1 MPKGYDPILLEHMD
15 VNEWIGE
22 NDDNFVLV
30 LPKQLKRPRKHIL
43 LKKSYF
49 LNPQINDLYLQC
61 EIKNDALM
69 LNETNKSKLY
79 RNIGYYYGK
88 YTMVDEKQLIR
99 NLKKKRN
106 MFELKSNQPKSADI
120 VPLDQWDS
128 DEASFI
134 NQETLLL
141 TQIGL
146 FESMLKGNENKKM
159 NQLFN
164 KNIPYKEEVYFNKL
178 IRKALYNYSW
188 QWDGPI
194 NNYLRTGEDYW
205 NSAIFIKYMDM
216 KRYGNTKAESIKNIK
231 AKIES
236 IDKCFM
242 EYAPRNQNDTKL
254 YYRGMKNGYGFSG
267 KGDEVIVR
275 NFGSVSENI
284 DVAYRF
290 SDKVA
295 RCCIH
300 ELTIDKGIPLINMV
314 TTTKYKGEKE
324 ILLPRDLVFKL
335 VGFKDINLSGSNF
348 SIRKIR
354 VSKMRPGQ
362 FKLDTGCSVYPI
374 VEIEPLKNLEKTPTN
389 KVPVMKKEKLKNV
402 EVPVLQQVPNNVEA
416 NLQPAKPAKK
426 PNCPKGSRRDKKSGL
441 CLDKDGNV
449 VINPKDVGNAQGSPK
464 TKKKRCPNGQRRN
477 KTTGLCEPKQ

>member
-1 MPKGYDPILLEHMD
+1 MPKGYDPVLLEHHD
-15 VNEWIGE
+15 ANEWISE

-30 LPKQLKRPRKHIL
+30 LPKKTKHPRKNIL

-61 EIKNDALM
+61 DIKNDALM

-79 RNIGYYYGK
+79 RNIGYYYGN
-88 YTMVDEKQLIR
+88 YTMIDEKLLIR

-106 MFELKSNQPKSADI
+106 MFELKPNQPKSADI

-128 DEASFI
+128 PEASFI

-146 FESMLKGNENKKM
+146 FKAKEKGNEKKKLD
-159 NQLFN
+159 QLFK
-164 KNIPYKEEVYFNKL
+164 KNMPYKEEVYFNDL
-178 IRKALYNYSW
+178 MSKALTNYSW
-188 QWDGPI
+188 QWDSPI
-194 NNYLRTGEDYW
+194 NNYLRTGDSYW
-205 NSAIFIKYMDM
+205 DTEMFKKYM
-216 KRYGNTKAESIKNIK
+216 KRYGNTKELAIKNVK
-231 AKIES
+231 ARIEAL
-236 IDKCFM
+236 DKCFM
-242 EYAPRNQNDTKL
+242 EVAPRNQNDTKI

-267 KGDEVIVR
+267 IGDEVIVR

-284 DVAYRF
+284 AIAYRF
-290 SDKVA
+290 SDRIK

-300 ELTIDKGIPLINMV
+300 ELTIDRGIPLINMV
-314 TTTKYKGEKE
+314 TTTKFKQEKE

-335 VGFKDINLSGSNF
+335 VGFRDITIGGQKY
-348 SIRKIR
+348 SIRKLR
-354 VSKMRPGQ
+354 VSKMRSDQ

-374 VEIEPLKNLEKTPTN
+374 VEIEPLKNLEKTPV
-389 KVPVMKKEKLKNV
+389 KKVMKKEKLKNV
-402 EVPVLQQVPNNVEA
+402 EVPVLQQIPKNVEA

-426 PNCPKGSRRDKKSGL
+426 PNCPKGSKRDKKSGL

-449 VINPKDVGNAQGSPK
+449 VINPKDVGNVQGAPK

-477 KTTGLCEPKQ
+477 KTTGLCEPKN

>member
-88 YTMVDEKQLIR
+88 YTMIDEKQLIR

-106 MFELKSNQPKSADI
+106 MFELKPNQPKSADI

-146 FESMLKGNENKKM
+146 FKSKEKGEEKKKINK
-159 NQLFN
+159 LFK
-164 KNIPYKEEVYFNKL
+164 KNMPYKEEVYFNDL
-178 IRKALYNYSW
+178 MSKALTNYSW

-194 NNYLRTGEDYW
+194 NNYLRTGEGYW
-205 NSAIFIKYMDM
+205 DTEIFKKYM
-216 KRYGNTKAESIKNIK
+216 KRYGNTRPLAIKNVK
-231 AKIES
+231 ARIEAL
-236 IDKCFM
+236 DKCFM
-242 EYAPRNQNDTKL
+242 EVAPRNQNDTKN

-267 KGDEVIVR
+267 KGDEVVVR

-284 DVAYRF
+284 GIAYRF
-290 SDKVA
+290 SDKNK

-300 ELTIDKGIPLINMV
+300 ELTIDRGIPLINMV
-314 TTTKYKGEKE
+314 TTTKFKQEKE

-335 VGFKDINLSGSNF
+335 VGFRDITIGGSKF
-348 SIRKIR
+348 SVRKIR
-354 VSKMRPGQ
+354 VSKMRSDQ

-449 VINPKDVGNAQGSPK
+449 VINQKDVGNAQGAPK
-464 TKKKRCPNGQRRN
+464 TVKKKRCPNGQRRN

>member
-1 MPKGYDPILLEHMD
+1 MPKGYDPVLLEHQD
-15 VNEWIGE
+15 ANEWVSE
-22 NDDNFVLV
+22 SDDNFVLV
-30 LPKQLKRPRKHIL
+30 LPKIPKFPRKNIL

-61 EIKNDALM
+61 DIKNDALM

-79 RNIGYYYGK
+79 RNIGYYFGK
-88 YTMVDEKQLIR
+88 YTMINDKELIR
-99 NLKKKRN
+99 NLKKKKN
-106 MFELKSNQPKSADI
+106 IFQLKQNEPSSADI
-120 VPLDQWDS
+120 IPLDQWDKP
-128 DEASFI
+128 EASFI

-146 FESMLKGNENKKM
+146 FKAKTGNGNSKKKID
-159 NQLFN
+159 QLFK
-164 KNIPYKEEVYFNKL
+164 KNLPYKEEVYFNNL
-178 IRKALYNYSW
+178 ISKALTNYSW
-188 QWDGPI
+188 QWDGAI
-194 NNYLRTGEDYW
+194 NGYLRAGEDYW

-284 DVAYRF
+284 AVAYRF
-290 SDKVA
+290 SNKVA

-314 TTTKYKGEKE
+314 TTTKFKGEKE
-324 ILLPRDLVFKL
+324 ILLPRDLIFKL
-335 VGFKDINLSGSNF
+335 VGFKDKTIGGSNF

-354 VSKMRPGQ
+354 VSKMRPDQ
-362 FKLDTGCSVYPI
+362 FKLDTGCNIYPI
-374 VEIEPLKNLEKTPTN
+374 MNIEPLKNLEKTPVA
-389 KVPVMKKEKLKNV
+389 KKSVKKEKLDKV
-402 EVPVLQQVPNNVEA
+402 EVPVLQLVPKNIEA
-416 NLQPAKPAKK
+416 NLEPAKPAKK

-441 CLDKDGNV
+441 CLDKDGNIV
-449 VINPKDVGNAQGSPK
+449 ENPKGIKNKSEAPK
-464 TKKKRCPNGQRRN
+464 TIKKKRCPNGQRRN
-477 KTTGLCEPKQ
+477 KQTGLCEPK

>member
-1 MPKGYDPILLEHMD
+1 MI
-15 VNEWIGE
+15 
-22 NDDNFVLV
+22 DD
-30 LPKQLKRPRKHIL
+30 
-43 LKKSYF
+43 
-49 LNPQINDLYLQC
+49 
-61 EIKNDALM
+61 
-69 LNETNKSKLY
+69 
-79 RNIGYYYGK
+79 
-88 YTMVDEKQLIR
+88 KQLIR
-99 NLKKKRN
+99 NLKKKKN
-106 MFELKSNQPKSADI
+106 IFQLKINEPSSADI
-120 VPLDQWDS
+120 VPLDEWDKP
-128 DEASFI
+128 EASFI

-146 FESMLKGNENKKM
+146 FKSMLKGNEKKKM

-164 KNIPYKEEVYFNKL
+164 KNIPYKEEVYFNNL
-178 IRKALYNYSW
+178 ISKALTNYSW
-188 QWDGPI
+188 QWDGAI
-194 NNYLRTGEDYW
+194 NGYLRTGEDYW

-284 DVAYRF
+284 AVAYRF
-290 SDKVA
+290 SNKVA

-314 TTTKYKGEKE
+314 TTTKFKGEKE
-324 ILLPRDLVFKL
+324 ILLPRDLIFKL

-354 VSKMRPGQ
+354 VSKMRPDQ
-362 FKLDTGCSVYPI
+362 FKLDTGCDKYNLCVLLPKKINKTMTSVSKDLDTTIYNSKLPRC
-374 VEIEPLKNLEKTPTN
+374 N
-389 KVPVMKKEKLKNV
+389 K
-402 EVPVLQQVPNNVEA
+402 
-416 NLQPAKPAKK
+416 
-426 PNCPKGSRRDKKSGL
+426 G
-441 CLDKDGNV
+441 
-449 VINPKDVGNAQGSPK
+449 
-464 TKKKRCPNGQRRN
+464 TRRN
-477 KTTGLCEPKQ
+477 KKTGKCEKILIKKNSKSKKTICKTYHKKKPAPGCDGIPECKWVKNEGCKNK